1 MFSYAGTDEIT
12 KLAGRKESPVKAA
25 KKSSVDVD
33 AVSSR
38 NVKNQNGERISSTNI
53 QVDKA
58 GAQGSLPN
66 SEDNLGKNKAK
77 GKVKDFIKM
86 FNLEVSSKPKDYGD
100 FGSRRFKQK
109 DKSPI
114 ESGNEA
120 SIMHEE
126 LQNSNTKKTFPDA
139 SITVIKLHW
148 FEFTKPN
155 NYDTLITFTKYTIFP
170 DKRISQTVGE
180 TSF

>member
-25 KKSSVDVD
+25 KKSSVDGG
-33 AVSSR
+33 SRR
-38 NVKNQNGERISSTNI
+38 NVKNQNGERISLTNI
-53 QVDKA
+53 QVDKP

-109 DKSPI
+109 EKSPN

-120 SIMHEE
+120 CISTTIMHEE

-139 SITVIKLHW
+139 SITVINLHW

-155 NYDTLITFTKYTIFP
+155 TDDRLITFTKYIIPFAHFS
-170 DKRISQTVGE
+170 R
-180 TSF
+180 